1 MGKKK
6 YSYFFGDGKA
16 EGKGDMK
23 DLLGGKGAGLAEMTN
38 LGIRVPSGFTITT
51 EACIEY
57 YKNGK
62 AYPEGMWEE
71 TIEHMHRV
79 EKTMGHKFGD
89 SGNPLLVA
97 VRSGAKVSM
106 PGMMDTVLN
115 VGLNDVT
122 VQGLARKS
130 GNERFAYDAYRRFI
144 TMFGSVVM
152 GVERSKFEDILDE
165 KKDVLKV
172 REDTEIGA
180 DALKDVVT
188 QYKKLVK
195 KVTGTDFPMD
205 PLEQLRMAINAV
217 FDSWY
222 AQRAI
227 TYRKIHNLPENMGTA
242 ANVVAMV
249 FGNMGETSGTGVA
262 FTRDPNTGEKR
273 FFGECLMNAQG
284 EDVVAGIRTPFPIDE
299 LKKLVPAAYDELMDI
314 YMKLEKHY
322 KEMLDIEFTIQEG
335 TLYMLQ
341 TRSGKRTAA
350 AAIRIAVEM
359 VEEGLI
365 DKETAIMRIN
375 PDQLDQLLHPM
386 IDPDIKLDVVAKGLP
401 ASPGAAVG
409 RAVFTPEDAERMV
422 REGER
427 CVLIR
432 METSPEDIGGMHA
445 AEGILTSRGGM
456 TSHAAVVA
464 RGMGKPCV
472 VGCSD
477 IQVNEKDKY
486 LRANDHVVREGDFI
500 TINGSTGEL
509 IIGEVSLIKPKLSG
523 SFTTMMKWV
532 DKIRKLKVRTNA
544 DTPYDSQ
551 VARDFGAE
559 GIGLCRTEHMFFEPD
574 RIKAVREMILADDTD
589 GRKKALVKILPM
601 QKSDFTEIFR
611 VMKGLPVTIRLLDPP
626 LHEFLPH
633 TQEELEDLSRD
644 MGVPP
649 DRLEARNKTLHE
661 FNPMLGHRGCRLGI
675 TYPEIYEMQARAIF
689 EAACDLECEGIQVIP
704 EIMIPLV
711 GYPKELQKLKE
722 MIDIIA
728 AEVMK
733 GYKVRIKY
741 QVGTM
746 IELPRAALVADEI
759 AKHAEFFSFG
769 TNDLT
774 QTTLGLSRDDS
785 GKFLPVYVEKGIF
798 DVDPFVSLDQE
809 GVGQLVKIGI
819 EKGRSTRPN
828 IKVGICGEHGGDP
841 RSVEFFHRAGMDYVS
856 CSPYR
861 VPIARFAAAQAVIRS
876 K

>member
-486 LRANDHVVREGDFI
+486 LRANDHVVR
-500 TINGSTGEL
+500 
-509 IIGEVSLIKPKLSG
+509 
-523 SFTTMMKWV
+523 
-532 DKIRKLKVRTNA
+532 
-544 DTPYDSQ
+544 
-551 VARDFGAE
+551 
-559 GIGLCRTEHMFFEPD
+559 
-574 RIKAVREMILADDTD
+574 
-589 GRKKALVKILPM
+589 
-601 QKSDFTEIFR
+601 
-611 VMKGLPVTIRLLDPP
+611 
-626 LHEFLPH
+626 
-633 TQEELEDLSRD
+633 
-644 MGVPP
+644 
-649 DRLEARNKTLHE
+649 
-661 FNPMLGHRGCRLGI
+661 
-675 TYPEIYEMQARAIF
+675 
-689 EAACDLECEGIQVIP
+689 
-704 EIMIPLV
+704 
-711 GYPKELQKLKE
+711 
-722 MIDIIA
+722 
-728 AEVMK
+728 
-733 GYKVRIKY
+733 
-741 QVGTM
+741 
-746 IELPRAALVADEI
+746 
-759 AKHAEFFSFG
+759 
-769 TNDLT
+769 
-774 QTTLGLSRDDS
+774 
-785 GKFLPVYVEKGIF
+785 
-798 DVDPFVSLDQE
+798 
-809 GVGQLVKIGI
+809 
-819 EKGRSTRPN
+819 
-828 IKVGICGEHGGDP
+828 
-841 RSVEFFHRAGMDYVS
+841 
-856 CSPYR
+856 
-861 VPIARFAAAQAVIRS
+861 
-876 K
+876 